1 MKEMVQPKIT
11 FARKDFYKKNAFLS
25 FIINAVFLLMVILF
39 CDMKYEVSDDF
50 IVDSILSGAYG
61 NGYDEHL
68 LFSNIIYGLFLKQL
82 YKIFPVVSW
91 YFVFHIAICFFSLW
105 AVTYI
110 VLSRN
115 DLPIGIFLSIIFVS
129 FFSDDVY
136 ILVQFT
142 KTAAIATCAGGAL
155 ILSEYWKKNKRNN
168 LVIILGIFYL
178 QKIVFKNYINDILT
192 KLSDMLATISDM
204 NETEVF
210 SMIDDSIFSKLQHQ
224 TLRLINILKSQNKKM
239 EYEKNEIKSL
249 ISDIAHQLK
258 TPLTNMKI
266 YSEFLQ
272 YENLLEEDRIEFNK
286 VIMLSLDKLC
296 FLVESMIK
304 MSRLESSI
312 INLHKRPSE
321 INESILSA
329 ITQLY
334 KKAQLKNI
342 KIEFSPKENIKL
354 NYDEKWT
361 TEAIFNIIENAI
373 KYSHKDSTIF
383 INVEK
388 YEIFTRI
395 DIKDEGIGISEE
407 EIPKIFKRFYRG
419 SNVLNEEGIGIG
431 LYLSREIVTK
441 QGGYIKVKSY
451 KNGSIFSIFLP
462 N

>member
-1 MKEMVQPKIT
+1 MIRKSKIN
-11 FARKDFYKKNAFLS
+11 KNYKKDNLKNLS
-25 FIINAVFLLMVILF
+25 NIEIILNFIIIL
-39 CDMKYEVSDDF
+39 
-50 IVDSILSGAYG
+50 
-61 NGYDEHL
+61 
-68 LFSNIIYGLFLKQL
+68 
-82 YKIFPVVSW
+82 
-91 YFVFHIAICFFSLW
+91 IC
-105 AVTYI
+105 
-110 VLSRN
+110 
-115 DLPIGIFLSIIFVS
+115 IIFNI
-129 FFSDDVY
+129 FIFINLKDY
-136 ILVQFT
+136 NINIFIITCCFT
-142 KTAAIATCAGGAL
+142 I
-155 ILSEYWKKNKRNN
+155 
-168 LVIILGIFYL
+168 IILGIFYL

-272 YENLLEEDRIEFNK
+272 DENLLEEDRIEFNK

-407 EIPKIFKRFYRG
+407 EIPKIFRRFYRG